1 MSSYGFNEIDG
12 TSKKEILFSTQPM
25 LAVGVQVGNTGVS
38 ADANGKKII
47 KEGTPLTGSLTART
61 TAFSVASDTNNVSN
75 AVGILYGG
83 DLDVTDGT
91 QNATLLI
98 LGFVNWDKLD
108 STVKTLTT
116 TYTKT
121 ALNMIKYIA

>member
-1 MSSYGFNEIDG
+1 MSNRGFFQEDG
-12 TSKKEILFSTQPM
+12 TTKKEILFNTQPM

-38 ADANGKKII
+38 ADTNGKKII

-83 DLDVTDGT
+83 DLDVTDGA

-98 LGFVNWDKLD
+98 HGFVNWDKLD
-108 STVKTLTT
+108 ASVQTLTT
-116 TYTKT
+116 TYTKA